1 MYISAEHKAFLKG
14 QYDQDKFIEKMWL
27 KKGKEGKDLYTDAV
41 RYADQQLKK
50 QAADYD
56 TKDIIEDL
64 TQHLFAELWST
75 LGNKSGL
82 ETMLDAYKYS
92 TTVIQE
98 RVKDLPL
105 KQWFV
110 PVQLNDY
117 VEQAT
122 YNGKKTEKFRN
133 KRGKLKE
140 RPAKGESGE
149 YIDATEYKLDPYH
162 QAYLAG
168 NTRRKAQA
176 RNDTDLIEF
185 EELGEELSLNE
196 PEKSNNSKR
205 KNTDQLMLNEPNFE
219 RLDLST
225 MIGHN
230 GPPAE
235 EALSAIP
242 DDRVWDDEE
251 DDKKFIKGASQTM
264 SSLGMWDFLNPKERE
279 FVRKMYLHEHRRD
292 RHNKGNLWAWYEAG
306 KEMGMSKDAVRKNK
320 QRIVEKL
327 APEQIKRNNI
337 KHAL

>member
-1 MYISAEHKAFLKG
+1 
-14 QYDQDKFIEKMWL
+14 
-27 KKGKEGKDLYTDAV
+27 
-41 RYADQQLKK
+41 
-50 QAADYD
+50 
-56 TKDIIEDL
+56 
-64 TQHLFAELWST
+64 
-75 LGNKSGL
+75 
-82 ETMLDAYKYS
+82 MLDAYKYS
-92 TTVIQE
+92 MTVIQK
-98 RVKDLPL
+98 RVKDQPL

-110 PVQLNDY
+110 PVQLDDY
-117 VEQAT
+117 VEQAA
-122 YNGKKTEKFRN
+122 YNGKTIERFRDEK
-133 KRGKLKE
+133 GKPRE

-149 YIDATEYKLDPYH
+149 LIDATEYKLDPYH

-176 RNDTDLIEF
+176 RDDTDLIEF

-205 KNTDQLMLNEPNFE
+205 KDTDQLMLNEPNFE

-264 SSLGMWDFLNPKERE
+264 SNLGMWDFLRGKERDL
-279 FVRKMYLHEHRRD
+279 VRKMLEHLYSPD
-292 RHNKGNLWAWYEAG
+292 AHNKGNLWPWYEAG

-337 KHAL
+337 KHAV

>member
-27 KKGKEGKDLYTDAV
+27 KKGKEGKDLYTYAEKCAV
-41 RYADQQLKK
+41 EQLGK
-50 QAADYD
+50 QAADYV

-64 TQHLFAELWST
+64 TQELFIGLLST
-75 LGNKSGL
+75 LRNKSGL

-92 TTVIQE
+92 MKTIRE
-98 RVKDLPL
+98 RVKDQPL

-140 RPAKGESGE
+140 RPAKGKAGE

-176 RNDTDLIEF
+176 RNNTDLIEF

-242 DDRVWDDEE
+242 DDRVWDDEQ
-251 DDKKFIKGASQTM
+251 DDKKFIKEASQTM
-264 SSLGMWDFLNPKERE
+264 SNLGMWDFLRGKERDL
-279 FVRKMYLHEHRRD
+279 VRKMLDHLYSPD
-292 RHNKGNLWAWYEAG
+292 AHNKGNLWPWYEAG

-337 KHAL
+337 KHAV

>member
-1 MYISAEHKAFLKG
+1 LYKSAEHKAFLKEK
-14 QYDQDKFIEKMWL
+14 YDQDKFIEKMWL
-27 KKGKEGKDLYTDAV
+27 KKGKEGKDLYTYAEKCAV
-41 RYADQQLKK
+41 EQLGK
-50 QAADYD
+50 QAADYV

-64 TQHLFAELWST
+64 TQDLFAELLST
-75 LGNKSGL
+75 LRNKSGL
-82 ETMLDAYKYS
+82 KTMLDAYKYS
-92 TTVIQE
+92 TTVIQK
-98 RVKDLPL
+98 RVKDQPL

-117 VEQAT
+117 VEQAA
-122 YNGKKTEKFRN
+122 YIGKKTEKFRD
-133 KRGKLKE
+133 KKGKPRKGTV
-140 RPAKGESGE
+140 KGESGE
-149 YIDATEYKLDPYH
+149 YIDDPEYKLDPYH

-196 PEKSNNSKR
+196 PEKSNSKR
-205 KNTDQLMLNEPNFE
+205 KNTDQLMLNEHNFE
-219 RLDLST
+219 RLNLST

-251 DDKKFIKGASQTM
+251 DDKKFIKEASQTM
-264 SSLGMWDFLNPKERE
+264 SNLGMWDFLRGKERDL
-279 FVRKMYLHEHRRD
+279 VRKMLEHLYSPD
-292 RHNKGNLWAWYEAG
+292 AHNKGNLWPWYEAG
-306 KEMGMSKDAVRKNK
+306 RDMGMSKDAVRKNK
-320 QRIVEKL
+320 QRIAKKL

>member
-1 MYISAEHKAFLKG
+1 MYKSAEHKAFLREK
-14 QYDQDKFIEKMWL
+14 YDQDKFIEKTWL
-27 KKGKEGKDLYTDAV
+27 KEGKEGKDLYTYAEKCAV
-41 RYADQQLKK
+41 EQLGK
-50 QAADYD
+50 QAAEYVNDEV
-56 TKDIIEDL
+56 IEDL

-75 LGNKSGL
+75 LRNKSGL

-110 PVQLNDY
+110 PVQLKDY
-117 VEQAT
+117 VEQAA
-122 YNGKKTEKFRN
+122 YNGKKTEKFRD
-133 KRGKLKE
+133 KEGKPRE

-205 KNTDQLMLNEPNFE
+205 KNTDQLMLNEHNFE
-219 RLDLST
+219 RLNLST

-251 DDKKFIKGASQTM
+251 DDKKFIKEASQTM
-264 SSLGMWDFLNPKERE
+264 SNLGMWDFLRGKERDL
-279 FVRKMYLHEHRRD
+279 VRKMLEHLYSPD
-292 RHNKGNLWAWYEAG
+292 AHNKGNLWPWYEAG
-306 KEMGMSKDAVRKNK
+306 RDMGMSKDAVRKNK
-320 QRIVEKL
+320 QRIAKKL

>member
-1 MYISAEHKAFLKG
+1 MYKSTEHKAFLKEK
-14 QYDQDKFIEKMWL
+14 YDQDKFIEKMWL
-27 KKGKEGKDLYTDAV
+27 QKGKEGKDLYTNAV
-41 RYADQQLKK
+41 RCADQQLKK

-56 TKDIIEDL
+56 TKDIMEDL

-92 TTVIQE
+92 TTIIQE

-117 VEQAT
+117 VKQVA
-122 YNGKKTEKFRN
+122 YNGKKTEKFRD
-133 KRGKLKE
+133 KEGKPRE

-219 RLDLST
+219 RLNLST

-264 SSLGMWDFLNPKERE
+264 SNLGMWDFLRGKERDL
-279 FVRKMYLHEHRRD
+279 VRKMLEHLYSPD
-292 RHNKGNLWAWYEAG
+292 AHNKGNLWPWYEAG
-306 KEMGMSKDAVRKNK
+306 RDMGMSKDAVRKNK
-320 QRIVEKL
+320 QRIAKKL

>member
-1 MYISAEHKAFLKG
+1 MYKGAEHKAFLKG

-27 KKGKEGKDLYTDAV
+27 KEGKEGKDLYTYAV
-41 RYADQQLKK
+41 KCADQQLKK

-56 TKDIIEDL
+56 TKDVILDL
-64 TQHLFAELWST
+64 TQELFIGLLST
-75 LGNKSGL
+75 LRNKSGL

-92 TTVIQE
+92 MTVIQK
-98 RVKDLPL
+98 RVKDQPL

-117 VEQAT
+117 VEQAA
-122 YNGKKTEKFRN
+122 YIGKKTERFRDEKGKPR
-133 KRGKLKE
+133 KRVL
-140 RPAKGESGE
+140 KGESGE
-149 YIDATEYKLDPYH
+149 YIDDPEYKLDPYH

-196 PEKSNNSKR
+196 PEKSNSKR
-205 KNTDQLMLNEPNFE
+205 KNTDQLMLNEHNFE

-242 DDRVWDDEE
+242 DDRVWDDEQ
-251 DDKKFIKGASQTM
+251 DDKKFIKEASQTM
-264 SSLGMWDFLNPKERE
+264 SNLGMWDFLRGKERDL
-279 FVRKMYLHEHRRD
+279 VRKMLEHLYSPD
-292 RHNKGNLWAWYEAG
+292 AHNKGNLWPWYEAG
-306 KEMGMSKDAVRKNK
+306 KEMGMSKEAVRKNK
-320 QRIVEKL
+320 QRIAEKL
-327 APEQIKRNNI
+327 APEQERRNNI
-337 KHAL
+337 KNAV